1 LALANGAGADEAA
14 GAVAGRQPVAEVLAE
29 DRLEQ
34 LDIVG
39 ESGQQLLALLP
50 AERLPLARVALQ
62 EPLEPVRGRRRG
74 GPGEQAADGVA
85 GPHAEGDGAVGQR
98 ALRVRGDVLPGDLGQ
113 QPGLDAEEGA
123 DLVEGGG
130 GLVDQQPV
138 PQDKH
143 LLAREQRERVLE
155 LLAVPAEPL
164 VVPEGRPAGRDP
176 LLLLGA
182 GADEVA
188 DRLQAGRPQVGPVG
202 VRALDRV
209 ADDHDELHGRDRLPD
224 PCHRGRFVEVQRR
237 ALAAE
242 RSGRGGV
249 EERLVPVAL
258 PDVLA
263 VGERVTGAALGRRWP
278 VGQEELRFLDR
289 RQEQARMPAERG
301 VQRGGPRLGNPGH
314 QEVGQRHRL
323 SFAAEGVLMGTDGQ
337 RVQHL
342 LLFW

>member
-1 LALANGAGADEAA
+1 M
-14 GAVAGRQPVAEVLAE
+14 
-29 DRLEQ
+29 
-34 LDIVG
+34 
-39 ESGQQLLALLP
+39 
-50 AERLPLARVALQ
+50 
-62 EPLEPVRGRRRG
+62 
-74 GPGEQAADGVA
+74 
-85 GPHAEGDGAVGQR
+85 GQR

-130 GLVDQQPV
+130 RLVDQQPV
-138 PQDKH
+138 PQDQH
-143 LLAREQRERVLE
+143 LLAREQRERVRE

-209 ADDHDELHGRDRLPD
+209 AEDHDELHGRDRLPD
-224 PCHRGRFVEVQRR
+224 PRHRGRVVEVQGRG
-237 ALAAE
+237 LAAE

-249 EERLVPVAL
+249 EQRLVPVPL

-263 VGERVTGAALGRRWP
+263 VGERVTRAALGRRRA
-278 VGQEELRFLDR
+278 VGEEELRFLDR
-289 RQEQARMPAERG
+289 RQEQAGMPGERG

-314 QEVGQRHRL
+314 QEVRQRHRL
-323 SFAAEGVLMGTDGQ
+323 SFAAEGVLEVCLRSAERQ
-337 RVQHL
+337 RVLHL